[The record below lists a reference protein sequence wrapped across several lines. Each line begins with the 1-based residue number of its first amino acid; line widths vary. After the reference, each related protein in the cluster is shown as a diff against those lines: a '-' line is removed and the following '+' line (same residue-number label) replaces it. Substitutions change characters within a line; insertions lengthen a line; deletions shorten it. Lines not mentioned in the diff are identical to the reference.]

1 MLNRHDPLVKK
12 TLETLRDSAESQK
25 RLKAVDEAAKAW
37 AEWRLGQCDAPKGID
52 PQERVL
58 LIATLGAE
66 DPRLSWMRDEG

>member
-1 MLNRHDPLVKK
+1 VKK
-12 TLETLRDSAESQK
+12 MLETLHESAEDRK
-25 RLKAVDEAAKAW
+25 RLKGIDAAAKAW